1 MRVKGLSKVSGLGG
15 IRSRFNEPGGDRI
28 ERAAPTRQTGWDMI
42 LIWFMRL
49 TALLWLG
56 KAVATWATILDVLPG
71 APRFED
77 VPVGRQTVIVY
88 FAVIDAMAAVGLW
101 LTSAWG
107 GVVWLLAATSALTL
121 AVLTPHLLPMP
132 GLYLGI
138 QASIVAL
145 YFVFSFL
152 AAREIR

>member
-1 MRVKGLSKVSGLGG
+1 MSGLRDARGRIDETG
-15 IRSRFNEPGGDRI
+15 SDRI
-28 ERAAPTRQTGWDMI
+28 ERSPQAPQTGWDVV

-56 KAVATWATILDVLPG
+56 KAISTWASILDVMPG
-71 APRFED
+71 ATPFESE
-77 VPVGRQTVIVY
+77 PTGRQTVIVF

-121 AVLTPHLLPMP
+121 AILTPHLLPMSAP
-132 GLYLGI
+132 YLGV
-138 QASIVAL
+138 QASIVVL

>member
-1 MRVKGLSKVSGLGG
+1 MRGLTKVGGLRDARG
-15 IRSRFNEPGGDRI
+15 RSAEAGGDRI
-28 ERAAPTRQTGWDMI
+28 ERSPQVPQTGWDVV

-49 TALLWLG
+49 TALLWLA
-56 KAVATWATILDVLPG
+56 KAVATWATILDVMP
-71 APRFED
+71 AARPFATE
-77 VPVGRQTVIVY
+77 PVGRQTVIVY

-121 AVLTPHLLPMP
+121 AILTPHLLPMSVP
-132 GLYLGI
+132 YLGI
-138 QASIVAL
+138 QASIVVL
-145 YFVFSFL
+145 YFVLSFL

>member
-1 MRVKGLSKVSGLGG
+1 VRGLTKVGG
-15 IRSRFNEPGGDRI
+15 PRDARGRGGEGGADRI
-28 ERAAPTRQTGWDMI
+28 ERAPQAPQTGWDVV

-49 TALLWLG
+49 TALFWLA
-56 KAVATWATILDVLPG
+56 KAVGTWASILDVLPG
-71 APRFED
+71 ARPFESE
-77 VPVGRQTVIVY
+77 PIGRQSVIVY

-121 AVLTPHLLPMP
+121 AVLTPQLLPMSVP
-132 GLYLGI
+132 HLAIQCGI
-138 QASIVAL
+138 IAL
-145 YFVFSFL
+145 YFILSFL

>member
-1 MRVKGLSKVSGLGG
+1 MKGLSKVAGLGG
-15 IRSRFNEPGGDRI
+15 IRSRLNEPGGDRI
-28 ERAAPTRQTGWDMI
+28 ERSPQAAQTGWDMV

-71 APRFED
+71 APHFAD
-77 VPVGRQTVIVY
+77 MPVGRQTVVVY

-121 AVLTPHLLPMP
+121 AVLTPHLLPMSVP
-132 GLYLGI
+132 YLGV